1 MHTISIHN
9 PIPKSTASLKHF
21 YIIFISFATVGYEF
35 LVDNTAR
42 IFFPISL
49 YARNFGMDISFSF
62 SLPLSF
68 SLCTQDLHFAAS
80 INSPQPNVSNFL
92 LSIY

>member
-49 YARNFGMDISFSF
+49 YARNFGMDISFS
-62 SLPLSF
+62 LPLSF

-80 INSPQPNVSNFL
+80 INFL